1 MTQRGETKLDDRTK
15 KMDDKDKK
23 LISILQKNGRTS
35 LSEIGKELEMSHVA
49 VSKRLDRL
57 VQSEIVQVTAGVNA
71 KHLDAKVLFM
81 GLETENMEIAEQIQE
96 KYMDCP
102 RLLMFAPVTGRYNV
116 FAVMV
121 AEDTWSL
128 ESIIGTCSMRTEPGV
143 RRSES
148 WFGNAPIEPK
158 FLQINLAPGTLGSSV
173 SPCGRDCGACK
184 RYMAEK
190 CVGCP
195 PTEVYRG
202 KLWATPNE
210 GKKKPRKSKG

>member
-1 MTQRGETKLDDRTK
+1 VSLAQRSETELDDT
-15 KMDDKDKK
+15 DKK

-35 LSEIGKELEMSHVA
+35 LSEIGKDLGMSHVA
-49 VSKRLDRL
+49 VSKRLDKL
-57 VQSEIVQVTAGVNA
+57 VQAELVKITAGVNA
-71 KHLDAKVLFM
+71 EYLDAKVLFM
-81 GLETENMEIAEQIQE
+81 GLETEDMEVAERIQK

-148 WFGNAPIEPK
+148 WFGNAPVSPK
-158 FLQINLAPGTLGSSV
+158 YLQVDLAPGISGSSV
-173 SPCGRDCGACK
+173 SPCGRDCGSCK
-184 RYMAEK
+184 RYKADK

-202 KLWATPNE
+202 HLWAAPNKT
-210 GKKKPRKSKG
+210 KKKRRKSKG